1 MSRPPLPNVS
11 SKYGAP
17 MGRCDHA
24 HPGNE
29 YKVYVHQIPV
39 NAGGNDKGGAYWGL
53 GAPLFRAISADGE
66 FACYRRARN
75 RRQAVAALRI
85 EFPSITFYRSY
96 L

>member
-39 NAGGNDKGGAYWGL
+39 NAGGYDKGGAYWGL

-66 FACYRRARN
+66 FVRYLRARDRAQAIQDL
-75 RRQAVAALRI
+75 RRHYPEIA
-85 EFPSITFYRSY
+85 FYRS
-96 L
+96 